1 MKDEIKQA
9 VDASRT
15 FKEQLARLKI
25 EMQERSDVLNKLK
38 QENKSV
44 EDKLKLCKEVFIE
57 TLSTK
62 LKYEDIITQALNSES
77 RSSINLTR

>member
-15 FKEQLARLKI
+15 FKKQLVRLKI
-25 EMQERSDVLNKLK
+25 EMQERSDVLNNLK

-44 EDKLKLCKEVFIE
+44 EDKLKLCKKVFIE

-62 LKYEDIITQALNSES
+62 LKYEDIITQALSAES
-77 RSSINLTR
+77 RGSTNLTR

>member
-15 FKEQLARLKI
+15 FKKQLVRLKI
-25 EMQERSDVLNKLK
+25 EMQERSDLLNNLK

-44 EDKLKLCKEVFIE
+44 EDKLKLCKKVFIE

-62 LKYEDIITQALNSES
+62 LKYEDIITQALNAES
-77 RSSINLTR
+77 RGSTNLTR

>member
-9 VDASRT
+9 VDASRI

-77 RSSINLTR
+77 RSSTNLTR

>member
-15 FKEQLARLKI
+15 FKKQLVRLKI

-44 EDKLKLCKEVFIE
+44 
-57 TLSTK
+57 
-62 LKYEDIITQALNSES
+62 
-77 RSSINLTR
+77 

>member
-9 VDASRT
+9 VDASRI

-44 EDKLKLCKEVFIE
+44 EDKLKLGKEVFIE